1 MVAVLLIVIRVFAV
15 FSTLHAPSPV
25 TFTVTI
31 AKPLD
36 ISFGPGIYSGA
47 AVPTPFV
54 GLNVPSPAVSQTI
67 VA

>member
-1 MVAVLLIVIRVFAV
+1 MRFYLIILVFAL
-15 FSTLHAPSPV
+15 FRHYMPPLPV

-31 AKPLD
+31 ANPLN

-47 AVPTPFV
+47 AVPAPFV

-67 VA
+67 DAWF